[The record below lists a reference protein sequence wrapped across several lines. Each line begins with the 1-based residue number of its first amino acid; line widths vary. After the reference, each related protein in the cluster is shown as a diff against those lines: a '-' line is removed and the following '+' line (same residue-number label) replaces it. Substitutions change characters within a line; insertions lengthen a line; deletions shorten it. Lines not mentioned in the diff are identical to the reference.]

1 MIRSALGTTAGTD
14 DGQVM
19 AQPRPT
25 PDVELAQPIIDLD
38 LTDED
43 GLLAED
49 FAERNPQGTRAL
61 LAALN
66 LRRPGTSGIAAGH
79 TFDVAVFRATG
90 DRHLATIFGT
100 AA

>member
-1 MIRSALGTTAGTD
+1 M
-14 DGQVM
+14 
-19 AQPRPT
+19 QPHLPT
-25 PDVELAQPIIDLD
+25 PDLELDEFIIDLD

-66 LRRPGTSGIAAGH
+66 LRIPGAPSASAVEV
-79 TFDVAVFRATG
+79 FDMAVYRATG
-90 DRHLATIFGT
+90 DRHLATIFGK

>member
-1 MIRSALGTTAGTD
+1 MQRL
-14 DGQVM
+14 
-19 AQPRPT
+19 PT
-25 PDVELAQPIIDLD
+25 SDVELDEQIIDLD
-38 LTDED
+38 LTDEE

-66 LRRPGTSGIAAGH
+66 LRIPGAPQEPRADV
-79 TFDVAVFRATG
+79 FDMAVFRATG
-90 DRHLATIFGT
+90 DRHLATIFGR

>member
-1 MIRSALGTTAGTD
+1 MQQHL
-14 DGQVM
+14 
-19 AQPRPT
+19 PT
-25 PDVELAQPIIDLD
+25 PDVELAERVIDLD

-66 LRRPGTSGIAAGH
+66 LRIPGAPTEAKADV
-79 TFDVAVFRATG
+79 FDMAVFRATG
-90 DRHLATIFGT
+90 DRHLATIFGK